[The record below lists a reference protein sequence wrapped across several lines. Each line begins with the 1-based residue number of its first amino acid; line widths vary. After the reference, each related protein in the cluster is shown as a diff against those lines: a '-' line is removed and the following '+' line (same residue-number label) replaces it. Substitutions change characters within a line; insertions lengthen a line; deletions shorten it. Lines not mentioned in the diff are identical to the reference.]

1 MARPR
6 KIAAPPNWF
15 DLSRYNAANAMDAA
29 DWYLNLGLR
38 GWIARTRKAS
48 AGRRTQLR
56 ADPLVRRLEPLPF
69 WLIVRVPSELS
80 AILDNR
86 LPRSSVELLRTDE
99 LYSVERKLPE
109 QIREFGRNCKWG
121 ETLASDA
128 PSGFAG
134 PLNHLIEPRRL
145 SLFARVDLSMPD
157 KVIVADLLDFL
168 ARERAALGSVIG
180 APQPYR
186 EALLSLG
193 KRNAAKLKTFATLG
207 VLPFIDLDQWAADT
221 AVSIPPSR
229 LAEWL
234 GVDGDR
240 LGETRNYATLLLNDF
255 VLRGW
260 LLQSAC
266 QAIRKTRAEAI
277 RKSLA

>member
-1 MARPR
+1 MVRPR
-6 KIAAPPNWF
+6 KFVAPPPWF
-15 DLSRYNAANAMDAA
+15 KLSRYTAANAMDAA

-38 GWIARTRKAS
+38 GWIARTRKES
-48 AGRRTQLR
+48 GRRTQLR
-56 ADPLVRRLEPLPF
+56 ADPLVRRLEALPF
-69 WLIVRVPSELS
+69 WLIGRVPSELS

-134 PLNHLIEPRRL
+134 PLDHLIEPRRL

-157 KVIVADLLDFL
+157 KEIAADLRDFL
-168 ARERAALGSVIG
+168 ARERAALGSIG
-180 APQPYR
+180 GPQPYR
-186 EALLSLG
+186 EALRSLG
-193 KRNAAKLKTFATLG
+193 NRNAAKLKTFATLG

-221 AVSIPPSR
+221 AVDIPASR
-229 LAEWL
+229 FADLLEIA
-234 GVDGDR
+234 DDR
-240 LGETRNYATLLLNDF
+240 LRETRDYATLLLNDF

-260 LLQSAC
+260 LLRSAC
-266 QAIRKTRAEAI
+266 EAIRKTRAEAI
-277 RKSLA
+277 RKFSA

>member
-6 KIAAPPNWF
+6 KIAPPPKWF
-15 DLSRYNAANAMDAA
+15 DLSRYKAAYAMDAA

-38 GWIARTRKAS
+38 GWIARTRKES
-48 AGRRTQLR
+48 GRRTQLR

-69 WLIVRVPSELS
+69 WLIGRVPSELS
-80 AILDNR
+80 AILDDR
-86 LPRSSVELLRTDE
+86 PPRSSVELLRADE

-109 QIREFGRNCKWG
+109 QIREFGRNCTRGG

-134 PLNHLIEPRRL
+134 PLDHLIEPRRL

-157 KVIVADLLDFL
+157 KEIAADLRDFL
-168 ARERAALGSVIG
+168 ARERAALGSIG
-180 APQPYR
+180 PYR
-186 EALLSLG
+186 EALRSLG
-193 KRNAAKLKTFATLG
+193 NRNAAKLKTFATLG

-221 AVSIPPSR
+221 AVDIPASR
-229 LAEWL
+229 FADLLEIA
-234 GVDGDR
+234 DDR
-240 LGETRNYATLLLNDF
+240 LRETRDYATLLLNDF

-260 LLQSAC
+260 LLRSAC
-266 QAIRKTRAEAI
+266 EAIGKTRAEAI
-277 RKSLA
+277 RKSPA